1 MTDTARVLWV
11 SNHPDTPSGYG
22 NQTALFAPRI
32 AADGIDLALFAFY
45 GGPAMTS
52 TWRGLPVFPPL
63 RDAFGNDVVSG
74 HAAYH
79 GAGLVITLIDPRACR
94 PDIYA
99 RLPWLAWVPCDT
111 SPLAPDNARHLAG
124 ASAVWAMS
132 RHGED
137 ELRRAGFA
145 PEYVPHGVDTQVFRP
160 LGDQMQAR
168 HTLVDTLKREP
179 GNEHADHL
187 LDGGFLAVMN
197 GANSSR
203 PSRKGFYEA
212 FVAFARLADRH
223 PDAMLYVHSDRT
235 GAHGEPL
242 DDWAELVGLDPARV
256 LYAPVYPY
264 QMGMLDGDWLNAMY
278 NAGDVLLHPS
288 RGEGFGI
295 PIVEAQAAGLPVIV
309 TAFSSMPELCFAGWS
324 VPGEAIPSPNA
335 GALHARP
342 DVDALASALEAA
354 YDQRGDA
361 RLAARARE
369 GALDYDAAR
378 VYERYMRPALARA
391 FEALGAPVTAAL
403 AEEYVPC

>member
-1 MTDTARVLWV
+1 
-11 SNHPDTPSGYG
+11 
-22 NQTALFAPRI
+22 
-32 AADGIDLALFAFY
+32 
-45 GGPAMTS
+45 
-52 TWRGLPVFPPL
+52 
-63 RDAFGNDVVSG
+63 
-74 HAAYH
+74 
-79 GAGLVITLIDPRACR
+79 
-94 PDIYA
+94 
-99 RLPWLAWVPCDT
+99 
-111 SPLAPDNARHLAG
+111 
-124 ASAVWAMS
+124 
-132 RHGED
+132 
-137 ELRRAGFA
+137 
-145 PEYVPHGVDTQVFRP
+145 
-160 LGDQMQAR
+160 
-168 HTLVDTLKREP
+168 
-179 GNEHADHL
+179 
-187 LDGGFLAVMN
+187 
-197 GANSSR
+197 
-203 PSRKGFYEA
+203 
-212 FVAFARLADRH
+212 
-223 PDAMLYVHSDRT
+223 
-235 GAHGEPL
+235 
-242 DDWAELVGLDPARV
+242 
-256 LYAPVYPY
+256 
-264 QMGMLDGDWLNAMY
+264 MLDGDWLNAMY